1 MINYD
6 FIYTASSA
14 AQRTHFPKMHKY
26 EMVADVRVQTHGC
39 FKIPSQQVPK
49 ESEEM
54 CTTYLTPSN
63 HADIQTVDI

>member
-1 MINYD
+1 
-6 FIYTASSA
+6 
-14 AQRTHFPKMHKY
+14 MHKY